1 MEKSIFLLPY
11 NSRLTFNVTLNE
23 LDDKDKHG
31 VKQILQ
37 LLKQNQLDSFH
48 GNMKSLLILILNM
61 FQVITSNQIY
71 LRIFCPL
78 RFLQYH

>member
-31 VKQILQ
+31 VKQILE
-37 LLKQNQLDSFH
+37 LLKQNQLDNLL
-48 GNMKSLLILILNM
+48 GKMKSLLI
-61 FQVITSNQIY
+61 
-71 LRIFCPL
+71 
-78 RFLQYH
+78 